1 MGGLMK
7 GNIVFIRVAVL
18 AALLQLDGVV
28 LATEGND
35 LPSRTASSN
44 EQEVIVQIGGQM
56 CEYRRSEVRE
66 ALARF
71 QEIRTVEFLNQHGTL
86 LVRYQSGAAQPEAF
100 ADAVE
105 RALAMGWGCKAW
117 VDRGG

>member
-1 MGGLMK
+1 MPRYPQAAW
-7 GNIVFIRVAVL
+7 F
-18 AALLQLDGVV
+18 ALLLPLLPLGGMARVDAPAEQL
-28 LATEGND
+28 
-35 LPSRTASSN
+35 PQTAISG

-66 ALARF
+66 ALSRF
-71 QEIRTVEFLNQHGTL
+71 REIQAVEFLNQHGTL
-86 LVRYQSGAAQPEAF
+86 LVRYQAGTVQPEAF

>member
-1 MGGLMK
+1 MPGYPQAAW
-7 GNIVFIRVAVL
+7 FAVL
-18 AALLQLDGVV
+18 LALLQLGGV
-28 LATEGND
+28 ACADTPQD
-35 LPSRTASSN
+35 QLPRTALSG

-56 CEYRRSEVRE
+56 CEYRRSEVRD

-86 LVRYQSGAAQPEAF
+86 LVRFKSGSVQPEEF

>member
-1 MGGLMK
+1 
-7 GNIVFIRVAVL
+7 
-18 AALLQLDGVV
+18 
-28 LATEGND
+28 
-35 LPSRTASSN
+35 
-44 EQEVIVQIGGQM
+44 M

-66 ALARF
+66 ALSRF
-71 QEIRTVEFLNQHGTL
+71 REIRAVEFLNQHGTL
-86 LVRYQSGAAQPEAF
+86 LVRYQSGTAQPEAF

>member
-1 MGGLMK
+1 MK
-7 GNIVFIRVAVL
+7 GNIVVAWCAVL
-18 AALLQLDGVV
+18 LALLQPGGMVQAV
-28 LATEGND
+28 EG
-35 LPSRTASSN
+35 LEMPSQTVSAN

-56 CEYRRSEVRE
+56 CEYRRSEVRR
-66 ALARF
+66 ALDRF
-71 QEIRTVEFLNQHGTL
+71 PDIRAVEFLNQHGTL
-86 LVRYQSGAAQPEAF
+86 LVRYQSGSAQPEAF